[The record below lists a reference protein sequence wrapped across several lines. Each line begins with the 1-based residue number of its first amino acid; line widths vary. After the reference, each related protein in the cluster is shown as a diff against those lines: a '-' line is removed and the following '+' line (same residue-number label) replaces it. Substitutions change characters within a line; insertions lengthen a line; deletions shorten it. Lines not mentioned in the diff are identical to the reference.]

1 MNNYEIFDLSLPD
14 SYIMELS
21 LDDLHVLLTE
31 ASYAWNDLEEE
42 LDELMWSDDPRG
54 NGFLAY
60 TPAPPSEYTYHPS
73 LYGPQIDADPS
84 FRVKLGRAEQLAS
97 LAGSARA
104 IRETV
109 LMVLEGRN
117 A

>member
-1 MNNYEIFDLSLPD
+1 MPSVC
-14 SYIMELS
+14 SGSELAEELEELEE
-21 LDDLHVLLTE
+21 LD
-31 ASYAWNDLEEE
+31 EEE
-42 LDELMWSDDPRG
+42 LDELMWADDPRG

-60 TPAPPSEYTYHPS
+60 TPAPPSEYAYHPS

-97 LAGSARA
+97 LAGAARA